1 MYQEEGR
8 QMTTMQAGRMTASSG
23 HVGHDKAVVTF
34 DGTFVTIRRGMSGKD
49 VTRIPVSKINAVRF
63 NKGPLG
69 THGTIEFAT
78 PATDGRVYFSPWKA
92 TEFEKMREA
101 VQVAIRP
108 KSTAQPAVRV
118 SQSAS

>member
-1 MYQEEGR
+1 MA
-8 QMTTMQAGRMTASSG
+8 TTQAGRMTANSG

-34 DGTFVTIRRGMSGKD
+34 DGTLVTIRRGMSGKD

-108 KSTAQPAVRV
+108 KSESTAQPAVRV